1 VEVRLKFGIVVAL
14 GAFFGLAVGPAF
26 ADQAP
31 NPSPGVPGKPC
42 RYPCDQQLQ
51 AYASGPPTPLVVPVL
66 TPSTDNIKGTVLP
79 STHEQQSL
87 AALESEPRP
96 PVQEQSPNFL
106 TRFNRFFTGLFGS
119 GKAAPVGPTVLVY
132 DFPGA
137 RAYANAICR
146 SQDKMA
152 EVEDVSKGKTT
163 FQCVESA
170 YNPDR

>member
-1 VEVRLKFGIVVAL
+1 MKFGIVVAL

-31 NPSPGVPGKPC
+31 SPNPGVPGKPC
-42 RYPCDQQLQ
+42 P
-51 AYASGPPTPLVVPVL
+51 
-66 TPSTDNIKGTVLP
+66 
-79 STHEQQSL
+79 HEQQSL

-119 GKAAPVGPTVLVY
+119 DKAAPVGPTVLVY